1 MEAFVNE
8 RESSLQLKQQKVRN
22 LCALFGQHMGTF
34 VGQYCQKMLS
44 EISSVSEG
52 NESTVRLKV
61 VEAARTKTLIQF
73 IS

>member
-8 RESSLQLKQQKVRN
+8 RGSSLQLKQQKVRN

-44 EISSVSEG
+44 EINSVSEG
-52 NESTVRLKV
+52 NESMVRMKV
-61 VEAARTKTLIQF
+61 VEVARKKP
-73 IS
+73 